1 MPFSLSDILC
11 TFGRVRR
18 MSVFIATDC
27 FLGQAFPRS
36 PDELPEHAECYA
48 FCNIGA
54 AFCSSPALYV
64 HAHLSQG
71 RYLVCRVSFGIRSI
85 ISPLFLSP
93 QIIITYNP
101 NLVKCFYALPSM
113 WKAGRFLISPE
124 SAQLLQHRA

>member
-1 MPFSLSDILC
+1 MPFSASGILC

-18 MSVFIATDC
+18 MSVFIAADC
-27 FLGQAFPRS
+27 FHGQASPRL
-36 PDELPEHAECYA
+36 PDELPERAEYYA
-48 FCNIGA
+48 FGSIGA
-54 AFCSSPALYV
+54 VSNLFPALSA
-64 HAHLSQG
+64 HAHLLQDRCS
-71 RYLVCRVSFGIRSI
+71 VCRASFGIHSI

-113 WKAGRFLISPE
+113 WKAGHFLISPE